1 MIKVRDVS
9 GITASLK
16 EAIDKIHQKT
26 VAYKEAVDS
35 IPQPIV
41 EKLDPVGQEDK
52 DINNDGKVDKSD
64 SYLRNRRAA
73 ISGNIRHRRSAIR
86 HSRYNKVR
94 SESAEHDE
102 TINEAPAAG
111 VAKGSLEGD
120 LHLCATKIFHE
131 EYGEGTPIYSEH
143 AEPDSEGNIAWY
155 NVEFRDVI
163 VKGLPVEEMVV
174 LQTESHMNHK
184 SSRKKMKEEVEEID
198 EGMTED
204 EIAAAYAKRKDSKK
218 KEAEKTARLKDTA
231 ERLKK
236 MYGEPRKKTNEEV
249 EQIDE
254 LKDETLR
261 SYMRKTRKR
270 ISSYTGA
277 GWTPEKSPK
286 LKKKIEGYRKAWAKV
301 SEETENIE
309 EGMPSSVVGSKQKYS
324 MMTDKEFAQMKGHRS
339 PEELRKLAR
348 SHGFKNLDHY
358 VNRVAAGKKALEES
372 ENIEEKHLTSAE
384 MKKREEV
391 AKAIERENPN
401 MPMGKKMAIATA
413 TAKKSV

>member
-41 EKLDPVGQEDK
+41 EKLDPVGKEDS
-52 DINNDGKVDKSD
+52 DVNNDGKVDKSD

-102 TINEAPAAG
+102 TINESPAAG

-184 SSRKKMKEEVEEID
+184 SSRKKMKEEVEEI
-198 EGMTED
+198 EED
-204 EIAAAYAKRKDSKK
+204 
-218 KEAEKTARLKDTA
+218 
-231 ERLKK
+231 
-236 MYGEPRKKTNEEV
+236 V

-254 LKDETLR
+254 L
-261 SYMRKTRKR
+261 
-270 ISSYTGA
+270 SSEKLKGYKKAARHQMNLLTGA
-277 GWTPEKSPK
+277 GVKSERSRR
-286 LKKKIEGYRKAWAKV
+286 LRNRIQGYRTAWAKLEKMG
-301 SEETENIE
+301 EEVEQIE
-309 EGMPSSVVGSKQKYS
+309 EGMPGSVGASKEKYR

-339 PEELRKLAR
+339 PEELRRLAR

-358 VNRVAAGKKALEES
+358 VSRVAAGKKALGES
-372 ENIEEKHLTSAE
+372 ENIEEKHLTPAE
-384 MKKREEV
+384 MEKRKEIADAIKREKPGMSME
-391 AKAIERENPN
+391 
-401 MPMGKKMAIATA
+401 KKMRIATA
-413 TAKKSV
+413 AAIKSA